1 MNKFLITTA
10 AGLMLAMP
18 LAAQTTAP
26 VAPPATTTAPAVSG
40 AWAGVTADELKGK
53 PVLGLDDKKIGDIS
67 DVVMGADASV
77 SKIIVDVGGFL
88 GMGAKPVALD
98 PSQVT
103 LTRDAEKK
111 EIRLKVSATEDEL
124 KAMPEYKG

>member
-1 MNKFLITTA
+1 MKKLLITTA
-10 AGLMLAMP
+10 AGLMLALP
-18 LAAQTTAP
+18 LAAQT
-26 VAPPATTTAPAVSG
+26 APPATTPPAATAPAVTG

-53 PVLGLDDKKIGDIS
+53 TVTGLDDKKVGDVS

-77 SKIIVDVGGFL
+77 SKIVVDVGGFL

-98 PSQVT
+98 PAQVQ
-103 LTRDAEKK
+103 LTRDVEKN
-111 EIRLKVSATEDEL
+111 EIRLQVSATEDEL